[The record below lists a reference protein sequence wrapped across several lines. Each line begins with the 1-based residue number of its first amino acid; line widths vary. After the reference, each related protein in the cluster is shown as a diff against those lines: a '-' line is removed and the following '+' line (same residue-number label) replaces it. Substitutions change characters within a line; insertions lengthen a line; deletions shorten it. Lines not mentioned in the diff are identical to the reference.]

1 MLLMDATLLQGWSL
15 VRTVP
20 RLWGCAWPGEL
31 GCIVWLVLSASY
43 LVRCYQQHALP
54 CLVLSH
60 ATMVWFWVVCGM
72 LLSMLHAEGDMVG
85 VLCGAVELMEQ
96 PVSHIH
102 HS

>member
-1 MLLMDATLLQGWSL
+1 MLHCYKDGQD
-15 VRTVP
+15 
-20 RLWGCAWPGEL
+20 CAKAVGLFLAWRAWLYWVAGASGQLPG
-31 GCIVWLVLSASY
+31 VTSNY
-43 LVRCYQQHALP
+43 NHMP
-54 CLVLSH
+54 CLEVSH

-102 HS
+102 RS